1 MDAGQSSKAAYITY
15 STVEAAKMIQ
25 THVLHMNKSGVPIYP
40 VRHTS
45 CRICGKAK
53 TCQLHPASAT
63 QCANTLT
70 AYFGRTGWSSIAR
83 VAPCTLKAARQM
95 LEQHSAILPDAPDQ
109 EVDMCTDYST
119 LPIRSDMDYAG
130 AGETTED
137 AGGLP
142 EHLLEELAGKLDTG
156 EDAHDLEEG
165 AFADAM
171 PVDRVHGMGTDIF
184 AGPQQTQ
191 PVHISAELASESSCP
206 ELTEAAAATEE
217 AEEELGAQATISLQL
232 PGGMLL
238 HGVGVS
244 VDACYSSAVWPLLAR
259 AADRAGA
266 SPLPPNHKRTLQNRK
281 VCSHTLW
288 ETASCCAG
296 KPVSSGFHE
305 DLLHCGEMFASE
317 QQAKQALCM
326 IRMRLAQER
335 AMQHACTQLE
345 IVRQTRSSDGAIL
358 VSPAYRPRYH
368 M

>member
-1 MDAGQSSKAAYITY
+1 MDAGQSSRAAYITY
-15 STVEAAKMIQ
+15 SSVEAAKMIQ
-25 THVLHMNKSGVPIYP
+25 AHILRMNKSGVAIYP

-53 TCQLHPASAT
+53 TCRLHPASAT

-83 VAPCTLKAARQM
+83 VAPCTIKAARQL
-95 LEQHSAILPDAPDQ
+95 LEQHSAILPDQ

-130 AGETTED
+130 DEEAKED

-142 EHLLEELAGKLDTG
+142 EHLLEELAGRLQSG
-156 EDAHDLEEG
+156 EDAHDLEDG
-165 AFADAM
+165 AFADAT
-171 PVDRVHGMGTDIF
+171 PADSIHGIATDIF
-184 AGPQQTQ
+184 AGPQQIQ
-191 PVHISAELASESSCP
+191 PAQASAGLTSGSSSP
-206 ELTEAAAATEE
+206 ELTAAAAAATEE
-217 AEEELGAQATISLQL
+217 EEEALGAQATISLQL

-259 AADRAGA
+259 AAARAGA
-266 SPLPPNHKRTLQNRK
+266 SPLPPNHKCTLQNRK

-296 KPVSSGFHE
+296 KPVSTGFHE
-305 DLLHCGEMFASE
+305 DLLHCGEMFACE
-317 QQAKQALCM
+317 LQAKQALRA

-345 IVRQTRSSDGAIL
+345 IVCQTRSSDGAIL